1 MNWIDFTVFGRSRY
15 RRQEKNLYCKFSVSR
30 KNQIIIGKLYGW
42 GTENRWKSA
51 NFIFVLK
58 KFFVNFRHL
67 TQTDMKKF
75 QDKLQIRYLLSQ
87 ISEYD
92 YTKIFV
98 HKKLGDFSWFPSD
111 FDFAKTNR
119 CQYKFFFFTNDYSNW
134 KMNEFLIHNFINY
147 FCTL

>member
-1 MNWIDFTVFGRSRY
+1 MNWF
-15 RRQEKNLYCKFSVSR
+15 YCFWSKSVSETEEKFKLQILLFE

-98 HKKLGDFSWFPSD
+98 HKKLEDFSWFPSD